1 MKSALTDSDKRQK
14 VIKKRNAVARA
25 WYPDSVKLEALKL
38 WLISGNLRTV
48 GASLGIPYPTLQVW
62 RYSDWW
68 GQLAEEIRTE
78 GQMSLSN
85 KLKTIAERAMDET
98 LDRLE
103 KGDWVLNQKTG
114 KMERKPVAMRD
125 AHRVAESFTDRH
137 IRLDTKPQEAINNQK
152 IQDRLQNLA
161 IAFEQF
167 AKKAKKIEVV
177 DIEGNDL
184 AENTNSSDQT
194 IEGTWRERTEES
206 SIRSAEQDGAYEGED
221 TDSEGESTEFHD
233 SGTESEGQSSQ
244 V

>member
-25 WYPDSVKLEALKL
+25 WYPDAVKLEALKL
-38 WLISGNLRTV
+38 WLISGNLKTV

-68 GQLAEEIRTE
+68 SQLAEEIRTE
-78 GQMSLSN
+78 GQMQLSN

-137 IRLDTKPQEAINNQK
+137 IRLDAKPQEAINNQK

-167 AKKAKKIEVV
+167 AKKTKKIEVV
-177 DIEGNDL
+177 DAVQIESTGEMDVFAEAKNGEEMGQGDTFDQIPSQEKEVNDL
-184 AENTNSSDQT
+184 
-194 IEGTWRERTEES
+194 
-206 SIRSAEQDGAYEGED
+206 
-221 TDSEGESTEFHD
+221 
-233 SGTESEGQSSQ
+233 SGQA
-244 V
+244 